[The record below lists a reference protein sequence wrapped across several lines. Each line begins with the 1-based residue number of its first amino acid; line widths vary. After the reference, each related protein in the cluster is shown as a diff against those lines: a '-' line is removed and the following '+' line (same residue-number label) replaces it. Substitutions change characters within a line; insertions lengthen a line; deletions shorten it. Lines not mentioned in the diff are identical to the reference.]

1 MNQSPDVVLL
11 GLCVIDHLIQVSA
24 LPEPEGTA
32 VALQEDEQG
41 GGMAANVAVALS
53 RLGRQAGIVT
63 TLGDDEH
70 AERMLANLHAEGVDT
85 AHVVRRPD
93 RQSTYVILL
102 FDTEFHRSG
111 IFFHPDTLF
120 SLHPDELEPAYITN
134 ANVFFTDLEPAEA
147 ALYGARRMQEAGGT
161 VVVDVQAGVSQSQVL
176 GIDHDVVREAV
187 SLSDLLLP
195 SQEGLLEFAGE
206 ESVDD
211 ALDVV
216 CGQYPELIVAVT
228 LSEAG
233 SILARGRER
242 IRIPAYP
249 VDAVDTTGAGDI
261 YHAALIEALY
271 FRNWSLERAGHF
283 ASAAAALG
291 CTSVGARTAAPTF
304 DAVAQLLKS
313 VNVG

>member
-1 MNQSPDVVLL
+1 MSQSPAVVLL

-24 LPEPEGTA
+24 LPEPEGAA
-32 VALQEDEQG
+32 VALQEEERG

-53 RLGRQAGIVT
+53 RLGRHAGIVT

-70 AERMLANLHAEGVDT
+70 ADRILADLDSNGIDT
-85 AHVVRRPD
+85 SRVVRREGEP
-93 RQSTYVILL
+93 STYVILL
-102 FDTEFHRSG
+102 FDTEFRRSG

-120 SLHPDELEPAYITN
+120 SLRPDELDTAYITN
-134 ANVFFTDLEPAEA
+134 ADVFFTDLEPAQP
-147 ALYGARRMQEAGGT
+147 ALYGARCVRDAGGI

-176 GIDHDVVREAV
+176 GIDQEVVGEAV

-195 SQEGLLEFAGE
+195 SHEGLLELAGRE
-206 ESVDD
+206 TVDA

-216 CGQYPELIVAVT
+216 CADYPDLIVAVT
-228 LSEAG
+228 LGDAG
-233 SILARGRER
+233 SILAYGSER

-249 VDAVDTTGAGDI
+249 VDAVDTTGAGDV

-271 FRNWSLERAGHF
+271 FRDWSLERAGHF

-291 CTSVGARTAAPTF
+291 CTSVGARTAVPTV
-304 DAVAQLLKS
+304 DAVEQLLKS
-313 VNVG
+313 VNIG